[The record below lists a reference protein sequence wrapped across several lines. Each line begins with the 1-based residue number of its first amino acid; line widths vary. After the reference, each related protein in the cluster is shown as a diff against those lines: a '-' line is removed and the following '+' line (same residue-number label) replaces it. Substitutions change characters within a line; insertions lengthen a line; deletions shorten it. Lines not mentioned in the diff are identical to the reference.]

1 MSKQPDVFMS
11 FNYRAFNAHAM
22 SYGVNAM
29 FFTAF
34 TLGLLFNKGP
44 NHLMT
49 IASAPVTLVAM
60 GYLGYYLIIRRYSRL
75 WLDDQGIHYHH
86 PVFKHNSWHIPYTA
100 IHLAELGLDHHEFS
114 QTLTLHHHD
123 QQTVIQLDEWHLPK
137 HPIELVPAFEHPVYL
152 ELERLGLIPGD

>member
-1 MSKQPDVFMS
+1 MTELSFIYRAGEANTMRHGVSATLFIALTLGELFSKNSDPFMS
-11 FNYRAFNAHAM
+11 ITGAA
-22 SYGVNAM
+22 
-29 FFTAF
+29 
-34 TLGLLFNKGP
+34 
-44 NHLMT
+44 
-49 IASAPVTLVAM
+49 IALIFL
-60 GYLGYYLIIRRYSRL
+60 GYLGYYLIIRRYSHL

-137 HPIELVPAFEHPVYL
+137 HPIELVPAFEHPIYL